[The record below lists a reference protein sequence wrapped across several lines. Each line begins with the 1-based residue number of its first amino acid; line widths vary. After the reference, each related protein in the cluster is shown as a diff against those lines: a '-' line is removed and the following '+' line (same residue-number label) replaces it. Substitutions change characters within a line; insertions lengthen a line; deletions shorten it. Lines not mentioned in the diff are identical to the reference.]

1 MFDHARLYGA
11 RREERPVSVV
21 ALIDELHE
29 HGLLSARQTNSGIAL
44 DTEDRIR
51 LTEIL
56 RAAR

>member
-1 MFDHARLYGA
+1 MFDHARLYGS
-11 RREERPVSVV
+11 RREERPVSVI
-21 ALIDELHE
+21 ALIDELRE
-29 HGLLSARQTNSGIAL
+29 HGLLSACQTTSGIAL